1 MGLGRGELL
10 GVNEERRGHGGWGE
24 EWRGEGA
31 DDGGDIIWGEA
42 DGGGEMVVVAEV
54 AVGGVEADPAGA
66 REVDFGPGVEG
77 AFGDFLVV
85 IKFAEVTA
93 GESGGEA
100 EGASGIGEEDG
111 VIAAG
116 TGAEGEGFGGWSGG
130 AIFASGVGDV
140 LVDGGVEADEGFDG
154 GGWGGRR
161 GPEGERDG
169 GGDVEEGGEDRG
181 FGGGVGE
188 GEEGGVGVEEEAEG
202 IEWGDLEIDEE
213 RDGEGGGFFGIKDG
227 SDLVI
232 EEVVAVVE
240 IGEGVGLEEEGGDG
254 EVAAG
259 FGEEAEEVWGELDGL
274 GVGEL
279 GLVGDADIH

>member
-1 MGLGRGELL
+1 MICTARGRWRRGKRRGRGFGWLGLGRGDLL

-66 REVDFGPGVEG
+66 WEVDFGPGVEG
-77 AFGDFLVV
+77 AIGDFLMV
-85 IKFAEVTA
+85 IEFAEVAA

-130 AIFASGVGDV
+130 AIFASGVGDI
-140 LVDGGVEADEGFDG
+140 LVDGGVETDEGFDG
-154 GGWGGRR
+154 GGWRGRR
-161 GPEGERDG
+161 GRARRRWGILWRRTSVLSRVGMG
-169 GGDVEEGGEDRG
+169 GG
-181 FGGGVGE
+181 
-188 GEEGGVGVEEEAEG
+188 
-202 IEWGDLEIDEE
+202 WG
-213 RDGEGGGFFGIKDG
+213 RR
-227 SDLVI
+227 SRSRS
-232 EEVVAVVE
+232 
-240 IGEGVGLEEEGGDG
+240 
-254 EVAAG
+254 
-259 FGEEAEEVWGELDGL
+259 
-274 GVGEL
+274 
-279 GLVGDADIH
+279 